1 MRCGVFD
8 RGSFGVV
15 HRAIE
20 RATGRNW
27 VAKFVACTTIE
38 RAMVR
43 GEIDIRNNLR
53 HPNLL
58 QLHEAFETHG
68 EMAFILELYEQLLTF
83 NILLRCVA
91 ATVEAMVAEI
101 LLLHGLNARCIIIM
115 TATCCNSRL
124 QQIFFAVFTVY
135 GHTIY
140 FKGLGD

>member
-1 MRCGVFD
+1 MCVG

-27 VAKFVACTTIE
+27 AAKFVACTTIE

-43 GEIDIRNNLR
+43 GEIDVRNDLR

-68 EMAFILELYEQLLTF
+68 EIAFILELYAERSLIRIINTNICKIVVTLTF
-83 NILLRCVA
+83 MLSIYMDSGGGNIY
-91 ATVEAMVAEI
+91 
-101 LLLHGLNARCIIIM
+101 
-115 TATCCNSRL
+115 TAN
-124 QQIFFAVFTVY
+124 
-135 GHTIY
+135 
-140 FKGLGD
+140 

>member
-1 MRCGVFD
+1 VRGDVD

-27 VAKFVACTTIE
+27 AAKFVACTTIE

-43 GEIDIRNNLR
+43 GEIDIRNDLR

-68 EMAFILELYEQLLTF
+68 EMAFILELYDQHCGMLNLSYSSVSVLL
-83 NILLRCVA
+83 
-91 ATVEAMVAEI
+91 
-101 LLLHGLNARCIIIM
+101 IIC
-115 TATCCNSRL
+115 CCNSSCN
-124 QQIFFAVFTVY
+124 
-135 GHTIY
+135 GC
-140 FKGLGD
+140 GDVSSQGRI